1 MTLIG
6 IDPGMNTGAT
16 EYRDGALVALATIRP
31 HRIGA
36 MLEAVKPAL
45 VVFEDSRL
53 QSHVWTRAKTH
64 AAVAKIGR
72 NVGMVDAWC
81 HLIEAECARLE
92 IECIGVS
99 PKDKGGKL
107 AAEAFATVTGWAG
120 RTNEHER
127 DSAMVAWP
135 YRRAL
140 HVQK

>member
-1 MTLIG
+1 
-6 IDPGMNTGAT
+6 
-16 EYRDGALVALATIRP
+16 
-31 HRIGA
+31 
-36 MLEAVKPAL
+36 MLEAVGPAL

-81 HLIEAECARLE
+81 HLIEAECERLE

-107 AAEAFATVTGWAG
+107 DAQAFATVTGWAG

-135 YRRAL
+135 YRRA